1 MDREGK
7 RVLYSVTKVIYVSRS
22 TIRRGIKRWRLYI
35 LPRYHG
41 NLTQLRVQRKP
52 YFCNFCPCPYVND
65 IAVFARFEDVRIFFF
80 FLRFYRSNVHA
91 RAENYGK
98 CTSRHHFSCVELIS
112 QRENQCDILNT
123 TLDTQPNPETN
134 PTMRIRTSIKN
145 LILSLG
151 FTSYFFTY
159 VVSRTNGTSIVL
171 WN

>member
-22 TIRRGIKRWRLYI
+22 TIRHGIKRWRLYI

-41 NLTQLRVQRKP
+41 NLTQLIEYSESHIFAIFVLVLTLTTQRCSLGLKMS
-52 YFCNFCPCPYVND
+52 
-65 IAVFARFEDVRIFFF
+65 EFFF
-80 FLRFYRSNVHA
+80 LLRFYRSNVHA